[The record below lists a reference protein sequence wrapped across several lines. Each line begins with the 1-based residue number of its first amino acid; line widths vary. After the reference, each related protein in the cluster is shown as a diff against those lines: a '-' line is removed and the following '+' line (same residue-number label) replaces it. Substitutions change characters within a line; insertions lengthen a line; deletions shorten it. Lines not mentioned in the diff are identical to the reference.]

1 MFLFGPR
8 TLWKNM
14 TNPTRRTVT
23 IVFFSSMA
31 VSVATCLLVDNKLG
45 RLVTLLAVGVQMAS
59 YWWYSLSYIPF
70 GRKIVT
76 TCCQCLYKGIDN

>member
-1 MFLFGPR
+1 MFLFGPV

-23 IVFFSSMA
+23 IVFFTAMLI
-31 VSVATCLLVDNKLG
+31 SVVTCMVLNNNLG
-45 RLVTLLAVGVQMAS
+45 KFITLISVGVQMAS

-70 GRKIVT
+70 GRKILA
-76 TCCQCLYKGIDN
+76 TCCSCLYSGLDK